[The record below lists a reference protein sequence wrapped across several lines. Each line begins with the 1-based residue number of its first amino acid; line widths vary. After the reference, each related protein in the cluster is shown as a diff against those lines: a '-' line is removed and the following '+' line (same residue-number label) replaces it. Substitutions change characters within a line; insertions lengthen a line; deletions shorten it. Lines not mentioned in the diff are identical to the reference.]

1 MATKLTANQE
11 AGLKKASSVYKAMSA
26 NARAL
31 IPEPTETNAKAF
43 GEAMRKYDPQMNE
56 FMNGM
61 VNRLIYGWTRNA
73 EDKNPFAIM
82 EKGTIEY
89 GYTIE
94 EAYADALSVE
104 DWTACDSEDFS
115 ELFGVEPA
123 RVYTLF
129 HSINFQKKVKASI
142 SDRLMRRAFT
152 DWGELND
159 MIARI
164 VRTLYSSML
173 GAERKAAA
181 SLLAIAHEGGFAY
194 PLKINAFDIT
204 AVNAEE
210 MRANAIFEQAM
221 VHRLAVNASREYNYM
236 GVSTLTDIDDCY
248 IFVTPEYMAAQG
260 VEVLAMAFNMEKA
273 EFLGHVIEVGDFG
286 GAEDDGCI
294 GFIVD
299 RNWFQ
304 IWVEGRQM
312 TYQYNAAKRNWNYF
326 YFSDAIYSFSQF
338 ANCIELVSAKKT
350 ITGVTVTASQSAPK
364 CAATQIQATI
374 TNGAEAGGWY
384 SKLNWSI
391 SGNTSR
397 KTFISP
403 FGLLYVGADETADTI
418 NVTATS
424 AQDNTKK
431 STVPVT
437 ITAAA

>member
-11 AGLKKASSVYKAMSA
+11 AGLKKASAVYKTMSA

-56 FMNGM
+56 FMNGL
-61 VNRLIYGWTRNA
+61 VNRVVYGWTRNA

-82 EKGTIEY
+82 EKGTLDY
-89 GYTIE
+89 GYTVE
-94 EAYADALSVE
+94 EAYADALAVE
-104 DWTACDSEDFS
+104 DWTACDNEDFS

-123 RVYTLF
+123 RVYAIF
-129 HSINFQKKVKASI
+129 HSINFQKKAKASI
-142 SDRLMRRAFT
+142 SDRIMRRAFT

-164 VRTLYSSML
+164 VRTLYSSMIT
-173 GAERKAAA
+173 AERETAA
-181 SLLAIAHEGGFAY
+181 SLLAIAHSGGFAY
-194 PLKINAFDIT
+194 QLKVNAFDVT
-204 AVNAEE
+204 AVNADA
-210 MRANAIFEQAM
+210 MRANAILEQAM
-221 VHRLAVNASREYNYM
+221 VHRMAVNASRKYNHM
-236 GVSTLTDIDDCY
+236 GVSTLTEVDDCY
-248 IFVTPEYMAAQG
+248 IFLTPEYMAAQG

-286 GAEDDGCI
+286 GAEDDGCV

-304 IWVEGRQM
+304 IWSTGRQM

-326 YFSDAIYSFSQF
+326 YFSDGIYSFSQF
-338 ANCIELVSAKKT
+338 SNCIELVDAVKT
-350 ITGVTVTASQSAPK
+350 ISEVTVTAGQSAPK
-364 CAATQIQATI
+364 CAGTQIKATI
-374 TNGAEAGGWY
+374 TNGGEAGGWS

-403 FGLLYVGADETADTI
+403 FGLLYVGADETAGTI

-424 AQDNTKK
+424 AQDSTKT
-431 STVPVT
+431 STVAVT